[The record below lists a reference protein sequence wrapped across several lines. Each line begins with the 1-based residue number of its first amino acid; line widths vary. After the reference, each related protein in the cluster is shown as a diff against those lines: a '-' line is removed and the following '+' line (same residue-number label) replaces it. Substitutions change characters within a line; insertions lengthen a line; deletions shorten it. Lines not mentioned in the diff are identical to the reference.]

1 MISKFSAIPFAS
13 VAMLCG
19 TMAIPVGA
27 VQPVAT
33 HPFAELRSDSNRPI
47 AAQGYRVRDDH
58 APKNRPSTPAQSSK
72 GGEDKKQLDQLQQQL
87 ATKDSELAALRE
99 KILVANELLN
109 VEKRQMS
116 SLETLLIQK
125 ERELTALR
133 DQGHSE
139 NKAAKSTPQPAKSK
153 ADDFERQLL
162 ADNLENAKRRI
173 GELIIQLYAKE
184 GELTALRSSAHES
197 AKQLHAN
204 LDAQSEELLQAKHRL
219 AELEPQTAGGR
230 SSELAQA
237 RRRIADLEQQTVGR
251 EQELAHAKRRVDD
264 LEQQIGAAKTPEL
277 LQAKRRIAD
286 LEQLTMGRDQELAHA
301 KRRMGELEQQMA
313 GLRVQELAQAKR
325 RITELEQQ
333 TVGKEQELARVKD
346 DLKQISQ
353 KLDELTPVLTAR
365 TAELEQT
372 KQSLA
377 ELERNSFKIVDP
389 TTVQLNDTDPANQ
402 RVAEADLPLSTP
414 THPNSTGPNDADA
427 ARGNLSKMSESLA
440 RLLQP
445 ELSKG
450 SVAMRRRGHKLTL
463 AFAAG
468 ALFSPGEAMMTV
480 GGSALLER
488 VGSVLRG
495 FRYQNIEVA
504 AQSDIPLA
512 QQDPKKS
519 TRDNT
524 DLSQTRAERTSQA
537 LINGG
542 IEGDRVKTVSPGASK
557 PSAANE
563 AEKGG
568 GSRAPKVEIVI
579 LAEPEPAA
587 NATPSRLGKKP
598 QALSTE
604 KVVNR

>member
-1 MISKFSAIPFAS
+1 
-13 VAMLCG
+13 
-19 TMAIPVGA
+19 MAVPVGA
-27 VQPVAT
+27 VQPFAT
-33 HPFAELRSDSNRPI
+33 HPTLELLGDSNRQI
-47 AAQGYRVRDDH
+47 AAQIYRVREEH
-58 APKNRPSTPAQSSK
+58 APKNRPSTPAQPSK
-72 GGEDKKQLDQLQQQL
+72 GGDDKRQVDQLQQQL
-87 ATKDSELAALRE
+87 ATKENELSALRD
-99 KILVANELLN
+99 KILVANELLS

-133 DQGHSE
+133 HQGHSE
-139 NKAAKSTPQPAKSK
+139 STTGKSTPQPAKSK
-153 ADDFERQLL
+153 TDDFERQLL

-219 AELEPQTAGGR
+219 AEIEPQTAGAR

-237 RRRIADLEQQTVGR
+237 RRRIADLEQHTAGR
-251 EQELAHAKRRVDD
+251 EQELAQAKRRVDD

-277 LQAKRRIAD
+277 LQARRRIAD
-286 LEQLTMGRDQELAHA
+286 LEQQTTGRDQELASA

-333 TVGKEQELARVKD
+333 TVGKEQELAKVKD
-346 DLKQISQ
+346 DLKQIGQ
-353 KLDELTPVLTAR
+353 KLEEITPQLTAR
-365 TAELEQT
+365 TTELEHT
-372 KQSLA
+372 KQALV
-377 ELERNSFKIVDP
+377 ELERNSFKLVDP
-389 TTVQLNDTDPANQ
+389 ATVQSNDTDPASQ
-402 RVAEADLPLSTP
+402 RVIEADLPLSTLP
-414 THPNSTGPNDADA
+414 PPNSSGANDAEA
-427 ARGNLSKMSESLA
+427 ARGHLTKVSESLA

-450 SVAMRRRGHKLTL
+450 MVAMRRKGHKLTL
-463 AFAAG
+463 AFASG

-480 GGSALLER
+480 GGTALLER
-488 VGSVLRG
+488 VGGVLRG
-495 FRYQNIEVA
+495 FRYQSIEVA
-504 AQSDIPLA
+504 ANPDGPPV
-512 QQDPKKS
+512 QQDPRKG

-537 LINGG
+537 LISGG
-542 IEGDRVKTVSPGASK
+542 VEVDRVKTVSLGATK
-557 PSAANE
+557 PATPND
-563 AEKGG
+563 AEKIGG
-568 GSRAPKVEIVI
+568 KAPKVEIVI
-579 LAEPEPAA
+579 LTEPEPAA
-587 NATPSRLGKKP
+587 TATPSRLGKKP

>member
-1 MISKFSAIPFAS
+1 MSLKFSAIPFAS
-13 VAMLCG
+13 VAILCG
-19 TMAIPVGA
+19 TIAVPVGA

-33 HPFAELRSDSNRPI
+33 NTALEHHNDLHRQN
-47 AAQGYRVRDDH
+47 AAQFYRVRDDH
-58 APKNRPSTPAQSSK
+58 APKGRSSTPAQPSK
-72 GGEDKKQLDQLQQQL
+72 GGEDKKQFDQLQQQL
-87 ATKDSELAALRE
+87 AAKDSELAALRE

-125 ERELTALR
+125 ERELAVLR

-139 NKAAKSTPQPAKSK
+139 NKAAKSAPQPAKSK
-153 ADDFERQLL
+153 TDDFERQLL
-162 ADNLENAKRRI
+162 TDNLENAKRRI

-197 AKQLHAN
+197 AKQLHAT

-219 AELEPQTAGGR
+219 TELEPQTAGGR

-237 RRRIADLEQQTVGR
+237 RRRIADLEQQTAGR
-251 EQELAHAKRRVDD
+251 EQELAQAKRRVDD

-277 LQAKRRIAD
+277 LQARRRIAD

-333 TVGKEQELARVKD
+333 TVGKEQELAKLKD

-353 KLDELTPVLTAR
+353 KLDELNPLLTAR

-402 RVAEADLPLSTP
+402 RVAEAELPLSNQ
-414 THPNSTGPNDADA
+414 THPSSSGANDADA
-427 ARGNLSKMSESLA
+427 SRGNLSKMSESLA

-463 AFAAG
+463 AFSAS
-468 ALFSPGEAMMTV
+468 ALFPPGETMMTV
-480 GGSALLER
+480 GGTALLER

-504 AQSDIPLA
+504 AQPDVPPM
-512 QQDPKKS
+512 QQDPKKG

-542 IEGDRVKTVSPGASK
+542 VEGDRVKTVGTGTTRPVA
-557 PSAANE
+557 PND

-568 GSRAPKVEIVI
+568 SKAPKVEIVI
-579 LAEPEPAA
+579 LADPEPAVS
-587 NATPSRLGKKP
+587 ATPSRLGKKP